1 LRGLEK
7 IGTEK
12 EKITAKPWVQY
23 ARFLVEH
30 QKEAGSNRIYLL
42 VFCPYEVAFLFS
54 TQGGSCYMISTLWH
68 QNRGLALLA
77 FLAILTVGVMLT
89 LWYLG
94 VLHTLTGPI
103 HLAGR
108 AWNAPIAGWAWNA
121 PIA

>member
-1 LRGLEK
+1 
-7 IGTEK
+7 
-12 EKITAKPWVQY
+12 
-23 ARFLVEH
+23 
-30 QKEAGSNRIYLL
+30 
-42 VFCPYEVAFLFS
+42 
-54 TQGGSCYMISTLWH
+54 MISTLWH

-103 HLAGR
+103 HLASKGWN
-108 AWNAPIAGWAWNA
+108 APIAGKEWNAPIAGWAWNA